1 MLQFHPKVKV
11 RIVGDEVLLD
21 EANTGLLWVAS
32 PCEHGGE
39 EFFKGLFG
47 TCACLIKYVKA
58 VEGQIANSKNSK

>member
-1 MLQFHPKVKV
+1 MLQFHPKVKI

-39 EFFKGLFG
+39 ELFKRLFG

-58 VEGQIANSKNSK
+58 VEGQIAKIANSE

>member
-1 MLQFHPKVKV
+1 MLQFHPKIKV

-47 TCACLIKYVKA
+47 TCACLIKFIYMKA
-58 VEGQIANSKNSK
+58 VQTR

>member
-1 MLQFHPKVKV
+1 MLQFHPKIKV

-39 EFFKGLFG
+39 EFFKGLLG
-47 TCACLIKYVKA
+47 TCACLLLGIS
-58 VEGQIANSKNSK
+58 N

>member
-11 RIVGDEVLLD
+11 RIVGDEVFLD

-47 TCACLIKYVKA
+47 TCACLNQVC
-58 VEGQIANSKNSK
+58 ESCRRANSK